1 MRFSGSLPLLLDS
14 SHAKVLQVKS
24 HLGETKSEVP
34 AKAGKGYLSMEKDVL
49 DSMPTAERASYEL
62 SRRKAFGIAAK
73 LGLGGA
79 AAAAISAG
87 VGGISVREAMAAA
100 ALPPKDY
107 RFTFVNHVTT
117 NPFFTPTVYG
127 IEDACAFFGCSFQW
141 TGSQTATVTEMVAAM
156 QTAIA
161 DEVDGIAVCLVDAE
175 AFNQPT
181 DDALSIGIPVI
192 GYNADTTPNGRLA
205 YVGQSL
211 YESGYNIA
219 QRWLPM
225 VKPGGM
231 VLLSIA
237 TPGALNLQPRLDGY
251 IQAIKDAG
259 DPVTYETLDSG
270 VDQATEE
277 SRIESFY
284 LANPEVAGMF
294 GTGATDSLAV
304 GKISQKYGLA
314 AEGVITAGYDLL
326 PETLDL
332 IKSGDMTFTT
342 DQQPYLQGFIPT
354 LQLYLYQLS
363 GGAVA
368 PANTDT
374 SLAYVDS
381 TNVDIYLTPSRF
393 GGSTEE
399 PPA

>member
-1 MRFSGSLPLLLDS
+1 
-14 SHAKVLQVKS
+14 
-24 HLGETKSEVP
+24 
-34 AKAGKGYLSMEKDVL
+34 MEKDVL
-49 DSMPTAERASYEL
+49 ESMPTAQRASYEL
-62 SRRKAFGIAAK
+62 SRRKAFGIATK

-79 AAAAISAG
+79 AAVAMGAG
-87 VGGISVREAMAAA
+87 FGSRSVREAMAAD
-100 ALPPKDY
+100 LPKKDY

-127 IEDACAFFGCSFQW
+127 IEDACAFFGCTHQW

-161 DEVDGIAVCLVDAE
+161 DKVDGIAVCLVDAE

-192 GYNADTTPNGRLA
+192 GYNADTPNARLA

-225 VKPGGM
+225 VRPGGH

-237 TPGALNLQPRLDGY
+237 TPGSLNLQPRLDGY

-277 SRIESFY
+277 SRIEAFY
-284 LANPEVAGMF
+284 LANSEVAGMF

-314 AEGVITAGYDLL
+314 AQGVITAGYDLL

-354 LQLYLYQLS
+354 LQLYLYNLS

-381 TNVDIYLTPSRF
+381 SNVDIYLTPSRF

>member
-1 MRFSGSLPLLLDS
+1 
-14 SHAKVLQVKS
+14 
-24 HLGETKSEVP
+24 
-34 AKAGKGYLSMEKDVL
+34 MEKDVL
-49 DSMPTAERASYEL
+49 ESLPTAERVSFEL
-62 SRRKAFGIAAK
+62 SRRKAFGMAAK

-79 AAAAISAG
+79 AAAALSTGA
-87 VGGISVREAMAAA
+87 GGISIREAMAAA

-107 RFTFVNHVTT
+107 KFTFVNHVTT

-127 IEDACAFFGCSFQW
+127 IEDACAFFGCSYQW

-156 QTAIA
+156 ETAIA
-161 DEVDGIAVCLVDAE
+161 DQVDGIAVCLVDAE
-175 AFNQPT
+175 AFNKPT
-181 DDALSIGIPVI
+181 DDALSVGIPVI
-192 GYNADTTPNGRLA
+192 GYNADTTPNSRLA

-211 YESGYNIA
+211 YQSGYNIA
-219 QRWLPM
+219 QRWIPM
-225 VKPGGM
+225 IEPGSKVM
-231 VLLSIA
+231 LSIA
-237 TPGALNLQPRLDGY
+237 TPGSLNLQPRLDGY

-259 DPVTYETLDSG
+259 DPVTYEVLDSG

-284 LANPEVAGMF
+284 LANPDVKGLF
-294 GTGATDSLAV
+294 GTGATDTLAC
-304 GKISQKYGLA
+304 GKISQKYALA
-314 AEGVITAGYDLL
+314 AEGVISAGYDLL

-354 LQLYLYQLS
+354 LQLYLYNLS
-363 GGAVA
+363 AGQVS

-381 TNVDIYLTPSRF
+381 NNVDIYLAPSRF
-393 GGSTEE
+393 GGSTDVAPE
-399 PPA
+399 

>member
-1 MRFSGSLPLLLDS
+1 
-14 SHAKVLQVKS
+14 
-24 HLGETKSEVP
+24 
-34 AKAGKGYLSMEKDVL
+34 
-49 DSMPTAERASYEL
+49 
-62 SRRKAFGIAAK
+62 
-73 LGLGGA
+73 
-79 AAAAISAG
+79 
-87 VGGISVREAMAAA
+87 
-100 ALPPKDY
+100 
-107 RFTFVNHVTT
+107 
-117 NPFFTPTVYG
+117 
-127 IEDACAFFGCSFQW
+127 
-141 TGSQTATVTEMVAAM
+141 M

-161 DEVDGIAVCLVDAE
+161 ANVDGIAVCLVDAE

-192 GYNADTTPNGRLA
+192 GYNADTPNARLA

-225 VKPGGM
+225 VKPGGHVM
-231 VLLSIA
+231 LSIA
-237 TPGALNLQPRLDGY
+237 TPGSLNLQPRLDGY
-251 IQAIKDAG
+251 IQAITDAG

-270 VDQATEE
+270 VDQATQL
-277 SRIESFY
+277 SRIEAYY

-294 GTGATDSLAV
+294 GTGATDSLVV
-304 GKISQKYGLA
+304 GQVSQKYGLA

-326 PETLDL
+326 PETLAL
-332 IKSGDMTFTT
+332 IASGDMTFTT

-363 GGAVA
+363 GGAVS

-374 SLAYVDS
+374 SLAYVTID
-381 TNVDIYLTPSRF
+381 NVDTYTSPSRF
-393 GGSTEE
+393 EGSSED